1 MSKIKDTFQY
11 MADLDGLKSSLPRG
25 ERPPLRTRHNQA
37 TRFSIADE
45 SDRIRLVSWR
55 IDENVAPSFLSLLL
69 GTWRPN
75 RHVTRRVPQ

>member
-37 TRFSIADE
+37 TRFSIADG
-45 SDRIRLVSWR
+45 SDRIRLSR
-55 IDENVAPSFLSLLL
+55 GGSMK
-69 GTWRPN
+69 TWRHPF
-75 RHVTRRVPQ
+75 